1 MRCRAGECSEWERR
15 PCASQRGSFCCTIS
29 VEQLQQNTARPW
41 TQEGGLQGALKMS
54 ATISGVILELL
65 VTVLIGIVLFSVGN
79 RVLARRSRQAG
90 SNTTTTGDLARLA
103 KGLNTTSAELDKILE
118 KIVEV
123 AQNRAAASITLQEE
137 MKRLEEAEEEYLVQ
151 IEMLKNEP
159 LRVVSDL
166 LNELHP
172 TQIRSARNDFRLF
185 LAGVLLSAIVS
196 VLWDL
201 LKIGGSI
208 STGLP

>member
-1 MRCRAGECSEWERR
+1 
-15 PCASQRGSFCCTIS
+15 
-29 VEQLQQNTARPW
+29 
-41 TQEGGLQGALKMS
+41 MS
-54 ATISGVILELL
+54 ATISGVLLQVL
-65 VTVLIGIVLFSVGN
+65 VTVLIGIVLFFLGN
-79 RVLARRSRQAG
+79 RIIARRSMQAG
-90 SNTTTTGDLARLA
+90 SKTTTTGDLARLA
-103 KGLNTTSAELDKILE
+103 RGLNTTSGELDKILE

-123 AQNRAAASITLQEE
+123 AQNRAAAAINLQEE

-172 TQIRSARNDFRLF
+172 SQIRTPRHDFMLF
-185 LAGVLLSAIVS
+185 FAGLLLSAMVS

-201 LKIGGSI
+201 LKIGGLIKI
-208 STGLP
+208 SLP